1 MGQWWILFPLL
12 QDYESIYP
20 SDWRNWACCLTR
32 NWFIWFTGQRFSTTR
47 SRAQNVEAHRREF
60 PKPTKGTLNNN
71 WYYICFILFFTLLLN
86 SNNVSLF
93 CCFLFFKKLVYISK
107 YDLKSYLTGSS
118 MVFYTKKK
126 TIYNIRRLIIYSF
139 DQKYLFVSI
148 FSLFNNTIFIV
159 MINKLKMNKFLV

>member
-1 MGQWWILFPLL
+1 MAFFYYMQAWSIIFVYSSCSMGQWWILFPLL

-71 WYYICFILFFTLLLN
+71 WYYICFMLFFTLLIPIKFL
-86 SNNVSLF
+86 
-93 CCFLFFKKLVYISK
+93 CFVVFFFFKACVHFQIW
-107 YDLKSYLTGSS
+107 LKIIFNRQFNGFLY
-118 MVFYTKKK
+118 KKK
-126 TIYNIRRLIIYSF
+126 NYLQYSTTY
-139 DQKYLFVSI
+139 YL
-148 FSLFNNTIFIV
+148 
-159 MINKLKMNKFLV
+159 

>member
-1 MGQWWILFPLL
+1 MAFFYYMQAWPIIFVYSSCSMGQWWILFPLL

-71 WYYICFILFFTLLLN
+71 WYYICFILFFTLLIN
-86 SNNVSLF
+86 SNKVSLF

-126 TIYNIRRLIIYSF
+126 
-139 DQKYLFVSI
+139 LF
-148 FSLFNNTIFIV
+148 TIFDDLLFIV
-159 MINKLKMNKFLV
+159 LIKSTYL